1 MREKPFPRC
10 QVALWCW
17 YHGGPFRGYQTQV
30 EGPTVQGTIEQ
41 ALRAAGFSRNPIN
54 AGRTDLGVHA
64 RMQVLSM
71 RVVEPVPPTEVAQ
84 RLNAHLPAGVGIAC
98 SRPAPWKWNAQWHS
112 TLKEY
117 RYRLALDDRPDWA
130 PFAWRVDLDPH
141 RLTTQLE
148 KLRGARDFFAFHDKG
163 SSRIVRTL
171 THVSVQERVA
181 GVLEVRL
188 VGDGFARY
196 MVRFM
201 VGAAVAVAQG
211 TLDEATFDAAVLH
224 AAPFAKRRAPAHGLI
239 LWDVG
244 FPPELDPFTELERL
258 RAPGVPEAP
267 PFT

>member
-1 MREKPFPRC
+1 M
-10 QVALWCW
+10 ALWCW

-71 RVVEPVPPTEVAQ
+71 RVVEPVAPTDVAA
-84 RLNAHLPAGVGIAC
+84 RLNAHLPEGVGIAC

-117 RYRLALDDRPDWA
+117 RYRLALDDRPEWA
-130 PFAWRVDLDPH
+130 PFAWRVDFDPA
-141 RLTTQLE
+141 RLATAIGALV
-148 KLRGARDFFAFHDKG
+148 GARDFFAFHDRG

-171 THVSVQERVA
+171 THASVHELA
-181 GVLEVRL
+181 PGVLEVRL
-188 VGDGFARY
+188 VGDAFARY
-196 MVRFM
+196 MVRFL

-211 TLDEATFDAAVLH
+211 TLDEATFEAAVQR
-224 AAPFAKRRAPAHGLI
+224 AVPFAKRRAPAHGLV
-239 LWDVG
+239 LWEVG
-244 FPPELDPFTELERL
+244 FPPELDPFSEADRQL
-258 RAPGVPEAP
+258 APGVPQAP
-267 PFT
+267 PFR